1 MFIASDALR
10 HLFQKEKTQT
20 LDDMRDKYQGTQTL
34 SSLLKEE
41 TKRVFIQMHDLLT
54 YDRWYRCAVF
64 FPFGWV

>member
-41 TKRVFIQMHDLLT
+41 TKRVYSNARLT
-54 YDRWYRCAVF
+54 NL
-64 FPFGWV
+64 